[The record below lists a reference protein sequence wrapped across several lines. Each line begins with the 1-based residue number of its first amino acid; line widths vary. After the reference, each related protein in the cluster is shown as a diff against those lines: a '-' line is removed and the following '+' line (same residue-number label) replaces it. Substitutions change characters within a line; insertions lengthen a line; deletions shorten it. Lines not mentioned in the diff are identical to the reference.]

1 MSRKSKRF
9 KLTKA
14 ARVIILVLILAII
27 GGGGY
32 WAFSSGLIKTDKKT
46 EASNNQNTSAEK
58 NEDANIVKTGSSNTT
73 EINLSLDEWTGWQP
87 IILAND
93 GLTTQ
98 PGSIFDEL
106 GIKVNIHIINDATQ
120 SSNALIKGDLNAAG
134 YTVNRTAFLSQKFSN
149 AGKDVVMPYIT
160 NYSNG
165 GDGIIATNKYQS
177 IESLTDAKIGVPQ
190 FSEAHSL
197 VVWFVNQSD
206 LSQDDKDK
214 IISNLIFFE
223 TPDEVAKAFFAGEID
238 VAATWQPYLTQAENM
253 TDCHVLFSTASSS
266 KLILDGIL
274 FDADWAESNR
284 ETVEKFIE
292 GCLLANDLY
301 GVEFDAVR
309 EAMPMFSGMSDE
321 DIKASTLDAALA
333 TWNNNKTLFSGEV
346 QTVYSNMCDVWTSIG
361 ESVNADLVDSIF
373 DFSYMASLENE
384 FSTLSNES
392 ENTVKVTEDNKEE
405 IIDAQA
411 LLTKSASVNFVIN
424 TAKFSDT
431 AEASKVLN
439 EFIDVAK
446 VLDGTIIQIEGNTD
460 PNPDIDPDDTANKML
475 SKQRAETV
483 KQYFIA
489 NGISADRIIVVGNGS
504 SNPIVEND
512 TEEHKAMNRR
522 TDVYFKIIE

>member
-1 MSRKSKRF
+1 MSRKGKRF

-14 ARVIILVLILAII
+14 ARVIIFLLIIAVI
-27 GGGGY
+27 GGAGY
-32 WAFSSGLIKTDKKT
+32 FALSSGVIKTDEKT
-46 EASNNQNTSAEK
+46 EVTNKTTNETLASKPSETK
-58 NEDANIVKTGSSNTT
+58 

-87 IILAND
+87 IILANN

-106 GIKVNIHIINDATQ
+106 GIKVNIHIVNDATQ

-134 YTVNRTAFLSQKFSN
+134 YTVNRTAFLSQKFSS
-149 AGKDVVMPYIT
+149 AGKKVVMPYIT

-165 GDGIIATNKYQS
+165 GDGIIATKNFQS
-177 IESLTDAKIGVPQ
+177 IESLVDAKIGVPQ

-206 LSQDDKDK
+206 LSQADKDK
-214 IISNLIFFE
+214 IIDNLIFFE
-223 TPDEVAKAFFAGEID
+223 TSDEAAKAFFAGQID

-274 FDADWAESNR
+274 FDAEWAESNR
-284 ETVEKFIE
+284 ETVEKFIK
-292 GCLLANDLY
+292 GCLLANDMY

-333 TWNNNKTLFSGEV
+333 TWNNNKTLFNGEV
-346 QTVYSNMCDVWTSIG
+346 QTVYNNMCDVWTSIG
-361 ESVNADLVDSIF
+361 ETVNENLVDSIF
-373 DFSYMASLENE
+373 DFSYMASLEDE
-384 FSTLSNES
+384 FSSLSNES
-392 ENTVKVTEDNKEE
+392 TNTVKVTEENKEDV
-405 IIDAQA
+405 IDAQA

-424 TAKFSDT
+424 TAKFTDS
-431 AEASKVLN
+431 AEASKALDD
-439 EFIDVAK
+439 FIDVAK

-504 SNPIVEND
+504 SKPIIDND